1 MRFFEETSKYLN
13 KKRDVFKF
21 HGLLK
26 MDVKLIELQ
35 KKLNK
40 SLRHLSFVRIMTP
53 KKEHLLV
60 LVKKKPRYFEDPQP
74 QPQSLR
80 FFEVE
85 VSIFKKF

>member
-1 MRFFEETSKYLN
+1 MILS
-13 KKRDVFKF
+13 
-21 HGLLK
+21 K

-40 SLRHLSFVRIMTP
+40 SLRHLSFIRIMTP
-53 KKEHLLV
+53 KKGTFISISE
-60 LVKKKPRYFEDPQP
+60 KKPRYFEDPQP

-85 VSIFKKF
+85 DAIFKKFRGFLRLRVE

>member
-60 LVKKKPRYFEDPQP
+60 LVKKT
-74 QPQSLR
+74 
-80 FFEVE
+80 EV
-85 VSIFKKF
+85 F

>member
-1 MRFFEETSKYLN
+1 
-13 KKRDVFKF
+13 
-21 HGLLK
+21 

-60 LVKKKPRYFEDPQP
+60 LVKKRPRYFEDPQP
-74 QPQSLR
+74 QPRSLR
-80 FFEVE
+80 FF
-85 VSIFKKF
+85 